1 MLDSD
6 VNTVVEDPEVSGI
19 VGATINT
26 AWEID
31 DKLDYFDVDPVMWLN
46 LSAEI
51 SLEQTND
58 PLYATVI
65 FRDFTFQLIY
75 HLIQVLLKHLFAC
88 GPKGLSHWNDN

>member
-19 VGATINT
+19 VGAIINT

-88 GPKGLSHWNDN
+88 GPKGLRY